1 MANSNDHPDKMQIRR
16 VLAVIGLVLII
27 ASVILIVSLRQQPE
41 INQLRDQPPASL
53 FQPPSWGE

>member
-16 VLAVIGLVLII
+16 VLAVIGL
-27 ASVILIVSLRQQPE
+27 ILILASFFLSVSLRQQPE
-41 INQLRDQPPASL
+41 INQLQDQPPASL